1 MFHTHPCHICR
12 KIFALTPEPG
22 RVYNVLTAKSRASEP
37 GIPAPRQKMYS
48 EDVMLIVQKF
58 GGSSLAG
65 TERLRR
71 AAGIAAEARRR
82 GHSVLV
88 VVSAMG
94 DTTDELLDMAHEIS
108 SQPPAR
114 ELDALIST
122 GEQQSAA
129 LMAITLE
136 SMGLAARSFTGWQ
149 AGIITDGS
157 HAEARIEMIAAG
169 ELAAALERGE
179 IAVVSGFQ
187 GVSPEGGITTLG
199 RGGSDTT
206 AVALA
211 AALDAER
218 CEIYTD
224 VDGIYTADP
233 RIVSGARRLEE
244 IDFRDML
251 LLAGAGSQVLHDR
264 SVALAL
270 ANDVEIR
277 LLSSFEPGRGSRVR
291 LLADAERPDYAGV
304 TRSEARSE
312 ITLAGRAAG
321 TATLSELVIALSKSG
336 IPVLS
341 GSSGEGWVTVRVAP
355 AQMIPALELTHTAYL
370 RQRAE

>member
-1 MFHTHPCHICR
+1 M
-12 KIFALTPEPG
+12 A
-22 RVYNVLTAKSRASEP
+22 
-37 GIPAPRQKMYS
+37 
-48 EDVMLIVQKF
+48 LIVQKY
-58 GGSSLAG
+58 GGSSVAD
-65 TERLRR
+65 TESIKRVAKRVVETEKKGNKV
-71 AAGIAAEARRR
+71 A
-82 GHSVLV
+82 V

-94 DTTDELLDMAHEIS
+94 DTTDDLIDQALSIDSNPPEREMDMLMTAGERISMSLLA
-108 SQPPAR
+108 
-114 ELDALIST
+114 
-122 GEQQSAA
+122 
-129 LMAITLE
+129 MAIH
-136 SMGLAARSFTGWQ
+136 AAGDRAHSFTGQQ
-149 AGIITDGS
+149 AGFFTDTRYG
-157 HAEARIEMIAAG
+157 AAHIK
-169 ELAAALERGE
+169 AVKPDRVQNALSLGDVA
-179 IAVVSGFQ
+179 IVAGFQ
-187 GVSPEGGITTLG
+187 GINAKGDATTLG

-211 AALDAER
+211 AALDAES

>member
-22 RVYNVLTAKSRASEP
+22 RVYNVLTAKSRAPEP

-48 EDVMLIVQKF
+48 EDAMLIVQKF

-114 ELDALIST
+114 ELDALLST

-169 ELAAALERGE
+169 ELAAALDRGE

-312 ITLAGRAAG
+312 ITLVGRAAG

-355 AQMIPALELTHTAYL
+355 AQLIPALELTHTAYL

>member
-1 MFHTHPCHICR
+1 
-12 KIFALTPEPG
+12 
-22 RVYNVLTAKSRASEP
+22 
-37 GIPAPRQKMYS
+37 
-48 EDVMLIVQKF
+48 MLIVQKF

-65 TERLRR
+65 TER

-149 AGIITDGS
+149 AGIITDG

-355 AQMIPALELTHTAYL
+355 AQLIPALELTHTAYL
-370 RQRAE
+370 KQRAE

>member
-1 MFHTHPCHICR
+1 
-12 KIFALTPEPG
+12 
-22 RVYNVLTAKSRASEP
+22 
-37 GIPAPRQKMYS
+37 
-48 EDVMLIVQKF
+48 MLIVQKF

-291 LLADAERPDYAGV
+291 LFADAERPDYAGV

-355 AQMIPALELTHTAYL
+355 AQLIPALELTHTAYL

>member
-1 MFHTHPCHICR
+1 MFHTHPCHIRR

-22 RVYNVLTAKSRASEP
+22 RVYNVLTAKSRAPEP

-48 EDVMLIVQKF
+48 EDAMLIVQKF

-108 SQPPAR
+108 AQPPAR

-312 ITLAGRAAG
+312 ITLVGRAAG

-370 RQRAE
+370 KQRAE

>member
-37 GIPAPRQKMYS
+37 GIPAPMQKMYS
-48 EDVMLIVQKF
+48 EDAMLIVQKF

-312 ITLAGRAAG
+312 ITLVGRAAG
-321 TATLSELVIALSKSG
+321 TATLSELVITLSKSG

>member
-1 MFHTHPCHICR
+1 MFHTHPCHIRR

-22 RVYNVLTAKSRASEP
+22 RVYNVLTAKSRAPEP

-48 EDVMLIVQKF
+48 EDAMLIVQKF

-312 ITLAGRAAG
+312 ITLVGRAAG